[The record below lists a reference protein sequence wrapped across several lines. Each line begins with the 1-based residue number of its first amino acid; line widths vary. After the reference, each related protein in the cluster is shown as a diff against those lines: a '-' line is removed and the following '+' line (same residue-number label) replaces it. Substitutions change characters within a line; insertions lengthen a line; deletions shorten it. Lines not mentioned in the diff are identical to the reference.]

1 MDRAELI
8 KKAGIYHNRVFANGG
23 CYRPTN
29 GTEPLITTFL
39 TNFAAEILPE
49 RDAEIAD
56 NIIQLH
62 QNHKTNELFL
72 RELSYFVHELK
83 GGNATAHAMFD
94 EIREAEL
101 ESLRRTTCPECGCGI

>member
-1 MDRAELI
+1 MDREQLI
-8 KKAGIYHNRVFANGG
+8 EKAKIYHTRVFANGG

-56 NIIQLH
+56 KLDAMPFVWGKEMRDFIDG
-62 QNHKTNELFL
+62 L
-72 RELSYFVHELK
+72 RGK
-83 GGNATAHAMFD
+83 Q
-94 EIREAEL
+94 IREAL
-101 ESLRRTTCPECGCGI
+101 GK